1 MKMQKVFSA
10 GSSLTPKASI
20 AACASYIGQRGLGA
34 RAEIGSAES
43 RPVTRFSESKKLLL
57 IVLSIVVAGLWSC
70 GGSSSNTPPVI
81 ATPSPTATPAPT
93 PTPDVSGACATL
105 PSPSAPGFTAR
116 LNQFVMALCYQ
127 KQNWEHDV
135 NRRTS
140 EGLHAPFVKLWY
152 SPSLYNW
159 MTVQSRRG
167 PVPDGSIVI
176 KEEYADTDS
185 TSPILFWS
193 GMVRDSSL
201 WWDGWDWSVVGTES
215 RSAYRPRR
223 PRLPRMD
230 APTVVFPFN
239 GPTSINCIGCHASAI
254 SNSPGTGTFSTT
266 NLSLDHLG
274 GRERIA
280 C

>member
-1 MKMQKVFSA
+1 MRMQKVFSA
-10 GSSLTPKASI
+10 ASSLTPKASI
-20 AACASYIGQRGLGA
+20 AACASYIGQKVLGA

-140 EGLHAPFVKLWY
+140 QGLHAPFVKLWY

-159 MTVQSRRG
+159 MTVQK
-167 PVPDGSIVI
+167 PTGS
-176 KEEYADTDS
+176 
-185 TSPILFWS
+185 
-193 GMVRDSSL
+193 
-201 WWDGWDWSVVGTES
+201 GT
-215 RSAYRPRR
+215 
-223 PRLPRMD
+223 
-230 APTVVFPFN
+230 
-239 GPTSINCIGCHASAI
+239 
-254 SNSPGTGTFSTT
+254 
-266 NLSLDHLG
+266 
-274 GRERIA
+274 
-280 C
+280 